1 MTPELMGTV
10 GILGMLLLLVLRVP
24 VALALMAAALLG
36 YGWIV
41 NPDAALARF
50 GQDAFREGANSA
62 LIIVPMFVLM
72 GMVLANAG
80 LGADVF
86 RTLDRFMWRLRG
98 GLAIATV
105 GASAIFGA
113 VNGSA
118 IAGATTMSL
127 VAVPEMRA
135 TGYQRGF
142 SGGVTAAGST
152 LGMLIPP
159 SSLLVLYGLITEVPI
174 GDVLIAA
181 VVPGLIVTVALMAT
195 AYALVRRNP
204 ELAPRIAQKPEI
216 SKRLAL
222 LQVWPVPVIFGISM
236 GGLYAGYFAASEAG
250 AVGAFLALAY
260 GVLSR
265 RLNWSTFAGALS
277 RTVRISAMVFLL
289 VISGKMFG
297 YFLAVSHLPATLGK
311 WAGDLDMAPIVI
323 LLLLFL
329 IYFVLGA
336 LMDETA
342 ILVIMTPIALPIILA
357 LGYDPVW
364 FGVVSI
370 MMLLTGLIMPPVGV
384 LVFVVAGVTK
394 IPLTEIYRGIFP
406 FAAAQSAC
414 VLLVFL
420 VPSLATF
427 ALQFMGD

>member
-1 MTPELMGTV
+1 MGAI
-10 GILGMLLLLVLRVP
+10 GILGMLVLLLLRVP
-24 VALALMAAALLG
+24 VALALMASALLT

-50 GQDAFREGANSA
+50 GQDAYRDAANSA

-72 GMVLANAG
+72 GMLLANSG

-86 RTLDRFMWRLRG
+86 RALDRFLWRLRG
-98 GLAIATV
+98 GLSMATV
-105 GASAIFGA
+105 GASAVFGA

-135 TGYQRGF
+135 AGYNRGF

-159 SSLLVLYGLITEVPI
+159 SSLLVLYGLLTSAPI
-174 GDVLIAA
+174 GQILIAA
-181 VVPGLIVTVALMAT
+181 VIPGVIATAALMLT
-195 AYALVRRNP
+195 AYLMVRRNP
-204 ELAPRIAQKPEI
+204 ELAPSIGDKPAI
-216 SKRLAL
+216 SKRRAV
-222 LQVWPVPVIFGISM
+222 LQVWPVPVIFGVSM
-236 GGLYAGYFAASEAG
+236 GGLYGGFFAPSEAG

-265 RLNWSTFAGALS
+265 RLTWSTFAGALS

-289 VISGKMFG
+289 VIAGKMFG
-297 YFLAVSHLPATLGK
+297 YFLAVSRLPASLGR
-311 WAGDLDMAPIVI
+311 WVGELDMAPIVI
-323 LLLLFL
+323 LLAIFV

-342 ILVIMTPIALPIILA
+342 ILVIMTPIALPIVLA
-357 LGYDPVW
+357 LGYDAVW

-370 MMLLTGLIMPPVGV
+370 MMLLTGLICPPVGV
-384 LVFVVAGVTK
+384 LVFVVSGVTK
-394 IPLTEIYRGIFP
+394 IPLGEIYRGIWP
-406 FAAAQSAC
+406 FAAAQSLC
-414 VLLVFL
+414 VVLVFL
-420 VPSLATF
+420 VPSIATY
-427 ALQFMGD
+427 ALRYMG